1 MPHIKFVLFLL
12 LIIPDVYILFFLL
25 WKKSKR
31 AKILH
36 EIPLLLI
43 VVSLGIVAINGL
55 QQQGVAWR
63 LFIAL
68 IVCIT
73 LPKLFFFLFSLL
85 GKIFSL
91 LWSRTAVIGNIIG
104 LIIGTVALGMGL
116 YGSSAGWKRIS
127 VREVQIVSDQ
137 LPASFDGYRL
147 VQLSDLHVGTY
158 SYAPQKIDEIV
169 QRVNGLNPDAI
180 LFTGDL
186 INLSPEELLPFMN
199 QLSRLK
205 AKDGV
210 FSVLGNHDYCT
221 YQPHNTPEKRQEAL
235 ERLKNRERQMGWDLL
250 LNEHRILYRG
260 TDSIAIVGV
269 ENDGNPPFPALGDL
283 PRATAGLP
291 ESLYKILLSHDPTHW
306 RRRVLPETNIQ
317 LTLSGHTHAMQV
329 KVCGFSPSSFT
340 YPEWGG
346 LYLEGERAL
355 HVCTGTG
362 SNLPFRWG
370 AWPEIVVLTL
380 HTL

>member
-31 AKILH
+31 AKVLH
-36 EIPLLLI
+36 EIPLALTI
-43 VVSLGIVAINGL
+43 VSLGIVAINGL
-55 QQQGVAWR
+55 QQQGAAWR

-91 LWSRTAVIGNIIG
+91 LWSRTVVIGNIIG
-104 LIIGTVALGMGL
+104 FIIGTVALGMGL

-127 VREVQIVSDQ
+127 VREVQIVSDE

-158 SYAPQKIDEIV
+158 SYAPQKVDEIV

-186 INLSPEELLPFMN
+186 VNLSSEELLPFMN

-235 ERLKNRERQMGWDLL
+235 EKLKNRERQMGWDLL

-260 TDSIAIVGV
+260 TDSIAVVGV

-283 PRATAGLP
+283 PKATAGLP

-380 HTL
+380 HTP

>member
-36 EIPLLLI
+36 EIPLALT

-91 LWSRTAVIGNIIG
+91 LWSRTAVIGNVIG
-104 LIIGTVALGMGL
+104 FIIGTVALGMGL

-127 VREVQIVSDQ
+127 VREVQIVSDE

-158 SYAPQKIDEIV
+158 SYAPEKIEDIV
-169 QRVNGLNPDAI
+169 RRVNGLNPDVI

-186 INLSPEELLPFMN
+186 VNLSSEELLPFMN
-199 QLSRLK
+199 QLSCLK

-235 ERLKNRERQMGWDLL
+235 EKLKNRERQMGWDLL

-260 TDSIAIVGV
+260 TDSIAVVGV

-283 PRATAGLP
+283 PKATAGLP

-380 HTL
+380 HTP